1 MYGWIV
7 LWIFLIQVGTF
18 LRGPNW
24 TFYGPFEFWD
34 LHKAVAENNV
44 NLSEYFWIKGLGMGL
59 PKNIFVREIAGVLLT
74 IGYLFVAPY
83 FITKHWGQRY
93 LERMGMIRYYILIF
107 LILGTAILPI
117 KMYLR
122 WFFTLKYIV
131 AMPEFELNL

>member
-1 MYGWIV
+1 
-7 LWIFLIQVGTF
+7 
-18 LRGPNW
+18 
-24 TFYGPFEFWD
+24 
-34 LHKAVAENNV
+34 
-44 NLSEYFWIKGLGMGL
+44 
-59 PKNIFVREIAGVLLT
+59 VREIAGVLLT